1 MKNIID
7 GKYCR
12 PIDFFPLFLTKKVIN
27 LFQRKEREKIRV
39 ITERQNICFSV
50 VDSCRRKSCPCPDLC
65 EERVN
70 FLLDYEQRSSR
81 EKQTGK
87 EYSNDKSYYL
97 GGEKL
102 DNRGRCLP
110 KNFP

>member
-39 ITERQNICFSV
+39 TTERQNICLVSV

-70 FLLDYEQRSSR
+70 FLLDYEQDHQERNKQ
-81 EKQTGK
+81 EKST
-87 EYSNDKSYYL
+87 L
-97 GGEKL
+97 MI
-102 DNRGRCLP
+102 RATT
-110 KNFP
+110 